1 VGLIAGVL
9 AGKAA
14 VGHRQGVE
22 AEGPG
27 ARDVAARRGTAR
39 VAGMRDYF
47 KEDDGGWNPK
57 VLRSLV

>member
-1 VGLIAGVL
+1 MGLIAGVL

-14 VGHRQGVE
+14 AGHGKGVE
-22 AEGPG
+22 AQGPG
-27 ARDVAARRGTAR
+27 ACDVAARRGTAR